1 MDDLQN
7 MLQGLKLVGRGRLY
21 VLQKQ
26 KSERDLFPVK
36 AADFPFL

>member
-7 MLQGLKLVGRGRLY
+7 MLQGLTLVGRGRLY

-26 KSERDLFPVK
+26 ISERDHFPVK